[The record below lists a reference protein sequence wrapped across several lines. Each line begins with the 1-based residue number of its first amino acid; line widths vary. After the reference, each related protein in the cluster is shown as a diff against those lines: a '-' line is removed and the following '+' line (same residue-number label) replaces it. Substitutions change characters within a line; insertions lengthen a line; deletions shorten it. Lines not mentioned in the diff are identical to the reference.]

1 MAIKEV
7 VLDILVD
14 LTGTDEVKKNENLDL
29 FATGLL
35 DSLGMVQLLVEVEGQ
50 LGISVPVSEVE
61 RENWNTPGKIIAEV
75 EALG

>member
-61 RENWNTPGKIIAEV
+61 REHWNTPGKIIAEV